1 MKKYRIR
8 SGSIADVVISS
19 SPFILLILMASVL
32 TMITGTH

>member
-8 SGSIADVVISS
+8 SGSLADVVVSS
-19 SPFILLILMASVL
+19 SPIILMILMASVL